1 MTIMGINQFERFFR
15 QAASLDVDKSDLKRM
30 SDFLN
35 QKLYDLLI
43 IGVAKAK
50 ANGRDVIQVHDLPIT
65 KGLQESIHRFRG
77 LEIALELEPIL
88 AQLATLPPL
97 DLAYSDE
104 VEAKLP
110 EIVGGLTYALA
121 QSFRIIDPNVKNP
134 VTEHWD
140 RAIAIFDLLL

>member
-15 QAASLDVDKSDLKRM
+15 QAASLDVDKSDLKRV

-43 IGVAKAK
+43 VGVAKAK

-121 QSFRIIDPNVKNP
+121 QSFKIIDPSVKNP

-140 RAIAIFDLLL
+140 RAIALFDLLL